1 MEGVV
6 TMSFNP
12 EWAAFIREYHG
23 PTNEQWFQK
32 GLELP
37 YIRELYDQEKF
48 IVSSRD
54 ICIS

>member
-1 MEGVV
+1 MEGAVD
-6 TMSFNP
+6 MSFDP

-32 GLELP
+32 KLELP
-37 YIRELYDQEKF
+37 YIRELF